1 MSAEVYFAAFLEVI
15 GFSGCCCCANGRK
28 STCRRDSEKSEWFL
42 LFTVLAEKYDRHPG
56 VTDTFVQHFKSP
68 SLVTVTYFIFPQMSP
83 IREYHS
89 FFPFL
94 FCANAPFSF

>member
-1 MSAEVYFAAFLEVI
+1 MSAGVYFAAFLEVI

-28 STCRRDSEKSEWFL
+28 STCRRYCEKSEWFLL

-68 SLVTVTYFIFPQMSP
+68 SLVTVTYFIFPQMS
-83 IREYHS
+83 S
-89 FFPFL
+89 
-94 FCANAPFSF
+94 NK

>member
-56 VTDTFVQHFKSP
+56 VTDITCHC
-68 SLVTVTYFIFPQMSP
+68 
-83 IREYHS
+83 H
-89 FFPFL
+89 L
-94 FCANAPFSF
+94 FHISTNEL